1 MFLYLEGVEH
11 VEDDGVGGEL
21 QRELRQR
28 GGDGAGDVEVV
39 PATEWDHKLKSKHL
53 LSAQTSSEIKVIR
66 DYDGTF

>member
-1 MFLYLEGVEH
+1 M
-11 VEDDGVGGEL
+11 

-39 PATEWDHKLKSKHL
+39 PATEWDHKLRSNYH
-53 LSAQTSSEIKVIR
+53 LSAEISPEIKVIR

>member
-39 PATEWDHKLKSKHL
+39 PATEWDHKLRSNYH
-53 LSAQTSSEIKVIR
+53 LSAEISPEIKVIR